1 MRKLAKIAVGAI
13 MTAAGTAA
21 AITPM
26 SANAATTAQASPS
39 HSAFKLVTLKPDE
52 PPPPTYD
59 PCPSKYVCLYDGAG
73 NLKYEWEAYGC
84 HDIYGA
90 YGTWEIYNHQ
100 TGGAEARTYGAWGC
114 TDYIATYPP
123 GKEYPFNV
131 TPVYS
136 VDLSES

>member
-1 MRKLAKIAVGAI
+1 MRKLTKIVAGAI
-13 MTAAGTAA
+13 MASAGTAA
-21 AITPM
+21 MVVPA
-26 SANAATTAQASPS
+26 SANAATTSHASPS
-39 HSAFKLVTLKPDE
+39 HSAFKLITLNPNQIL
-52 PPPPTYD
+52 PPPYD

-100 TGGAEARTYGAWGC
+100 TGGALARTYGEWGC
-114 TDYIATYPP
+114 GDYIATYQP
-123 GKEYPFNV
+123 GKEYTFNA

-136 VDLSES
+136 VYLSES